1 MIKSINGFLS
11 QANNFF
17 HAKLSVVRDNLY
29 VLTLLP
35 RMASVDLDESTTTLK
50 SGKIYQLNDLYDLA
64 SSPVFYLLAKR
75 ISQLYRA
82 SISL

>member
-1 MIKSINGFLS
+1 MIKSINSFIGQVNLMLDLVK
-11 QANNFF
+11 NN
-17 HAKLSVVRDNLY
+17 VY

-35 RMASVDLDESTTTLK
+35 KMASVDLNENTTTLR
-50 SGKIYQLNDLYDLA
+50 SGKICELNDLYDLA